1 MNAIKNLV
9 STLLRRPR
17 LGFAA
22 IAVICL
28 IMTLMSIFYFTLYLE
43 LEPCPMC
50 IVQRMCV
57 IVGGIFCAAA
67 AIFCKTPLGWR
78 AWGIPALLVTGFGAS
93 TAARQSWL
101 QWNPP
106 EFSTCGRGDI
116 YGMITDMPLSRAIPK
131 IFEGTG
137 DCSVVEWSFLGGSI
151 ANWSLLWFIVCVAAL
166 LALLVRGGKAAH

>member
-1 MNAIKNLV
+1 
-9 STLLRRPR
+9 
-17 LGFAA
+17 
-22 IAVICL
+22 
-28 IMTLMSIFYFTLYLE
+28 
-43 LEPCPMC
+43 
-50 IVQRMCV
+50 
-57 IVGGIFCAAA
+57 
-67 AIFCKTPLGWR
+67 LGWR
-78 AWGIPALLVTGFGAS
+78 AWGIPALLVTGFGAF

-151 ANWSLLWFIVCVAAL
+151 ANWSLLWFIVCVVAL
-166 LALLVRGGKAAH
+166 LALLVWGGKVR

>member
-22 IAVICL
+22 IAGICL

-57 IVGGIFCAAA
+57 IVGGIFCAVA

-78 AWGIPALLVTGFGAS
+78 AWGIPALLVTGFGMA
-93 TAARQSWL
+93 T
-101 QWNPP
+101 
-106 EFSTCGRGDI
+106 
-116 YGMITDMPLSRAIPK
+116 
-131 IFEGTG
+131 
-137 DCSVVEWSFLGGSI
+137 
-151 ANWSLLWFIVCVAAL
+151 
-166 LALLVRGGKAAH
+166 